1 MLFDPVYSH
10 KDVPGFLSGGGRG
23 GAFAPPRLTPDVPT
37 VSVIKATVAAF
48 KESQNAPRQTA
59 AD

>member
-1 MLFDPVYSH
+1 MFVVNPLEYVLFDPVYCH
-10 KDVPGFLSGGGRG
+10 KDVPPSL
-23 GAFAPPRLTPDVPT
+23 PDVPT

-48 KESQNAPRQTA
+48 KESQNAPRKTA